1 MDACGRRCAIRIFG
15 IPEGIRKSRGT
26 LELPGIAGIAG
37 IAGVTGL
44 TDSAGSLAFW
54 VAPAGSGFC
63 ALCLFLF
70 VRLPV
75 FLSVYIGL
83 TGSGGSLAFWVV
95 PAGSGF
101 CALSVSLFVLL
112 SLFSSV

>member
-1 MDACGRRCAIRIFG
+1 MHAGGDVQLEFSGS
-15 IPEGIRKSRGT
+15 EGIRRSRGT

-37 IAGVTGL
+37 TAGITGL
-44 TDSAGSLAFW
+44 TDSGGSLAFW
-54 VAPAGSGFC
+54 AAPAGSGSC

-83 TGSGGSLAFWVV
+83 TDSGGSLAFWVA
-95 PAGSGF
+95 PTGSGF
-101 CALSVSLFVLL
+101 CALCLFLFVLL

>member
-15 IPEGIRKSRGT
+15 VPEGIRKSRGT

-37 IAGVTGL
+37 ITGL
-44 TDSAGSLAFW
+44 TDSGGSLAFW
-54 VAPAGSGFC
+54 AAPAGSGSC

-83 TGSGGSLAFWVV
+83 TDSGGSLAFWVA
-95 PAGSGF
+95 PTGSGF
-101 CALSVSLFVLL
+101 CALCLFLFVLL